1 MSNAGKIFLLWII
14 TLILFSLADGLWHFV
29 IFGRAY
35 KEDFRVLAFIEN
47 DRIIFRKVYGFLAQL
62 LLISCLVILIFLLD
76 PANIKISMLVGAL
89 VGLLAIT
96 VYGLTN
102 YALIKDWSF
111 RLMVLEV
118 IWGPLLGAWGGLVVS
133 ITYRWLFR

>member
-1 MSNAGKIFLLWII
+1 MSQGFKFIGLWVI
-14 TLILFSLADGLWHFV
+14 TLVLVSLVDALWHLV

-35 KEDFRVLAFIEN
+35 REDFKALAILQN
-47 DRIIFRKVYGFLAQL
+47 DRIVFRTFYGVLAQL
-62 LLISCLVILIFLLD
+62 VMVSCLILLIILRD
-76 PANIKISMLVGAL
+76 PEEVKISALVGAL

-102 YALIKDWSF
+102 YALIKDWSP

-118 IWGPLLGAWGGLVVS
+118 VWGPLLGAWGGLVVS
-133 ITYRWLFR
+133 LAYRWFFR